1 MMGKLAISGV
11 LAGVG
16 TGLMLLGLVAGFVPQ
31 RDGPEVRRSVNL
43 TVAQLRPEEVPLPIV
58 SVGQE
63 GWSLRAP
70 ISSVAT
76 SAAAESSDVSLTPLA
91 PRDPAGGLA
100 GSPDTQWV
108 TFTDEGVSL
117 ATTEG
122 PRVVEGELASASYVP
137 VLPLEDMGMPVA
149 LVTIAPVDYGESL
162 TIDGRPLRWLAEQ
175 SAALRRLEPEC
186 DREQLAL
193 EERTLALLPRY
204 PFDAE
209 DSFTRARRY
218 KEMVGRAAQ
227 RFGLNEALVY
237 AIIQT
242 ESNFSPV
249 LVSSQSAMGL
259 MQLLPS
265 TAGGEVH
272 TFLYGHPSKVT
283 FNDLANPEVNIRYG
297 TAYLHLLLTRH
308 LGGVKDVQSREYC
321 ALAAYNMG
329 PNRFLRLFSPD
340 RDTAIEIIN
349 AMTPEALFRRLTTE
363 LPVLETRAYVAK
375 VSHRRG
381 EFESFQ

>member
-1 MMGKLAISGV
+1 MMGKIAISGV

-31 RDGPEVRRSVNL
+31 RDGPEIRRSVNL
-43 TVAQLRPEEVPLPIV
+43 TVAQLRPEEMPLPIV
-58 SVGQE
+58 NAGHE

-70 ISSVAT
+70 ISSSSSAT
-76 SAAAESSDVSLTPLA
+76 AQPETQRRADSV
-91 PRDPAGGLA
+91 GG
-100 GSPDTQWV
+100 QWI

-117 ATTEG
+117 ATAEG
-122 PRVVEGELASASYVP
+122 PVVVEGELASASYVP
-137 VLPLEDMGMPVA
+137 VLPLEDMGRPVA
-149 LVTIAPVDYGESL
+149 LVTTAPVDYGESL

-175 SAALRRLEPEC
+175 STALRRLEPEC
-186 DREQLAL
+186 DREQLVLA
-193 EERTLALLPRY
+193 ERTLALLPRY

-218 KEMVGRAAQ
+218 KDLIVRSAQ
-227 RFGLNEALVY
+227 RFGLKEALVY

-283 FNDLANPEVNIRYG
+283 FSELANPEVNIRYG

-308 LGGVKDVQSREYC
+308 LGGVTDAQSREYC

-329 PNRFLRLFSPD
+329 PNRFLRMFSSD

-349 AMTPEALFRRLTTE
+349 SLTPEALFRRLTTE
-363 LPVLETRAYVAK
+363 LPILETRAYVAK

-381 EFESFQ
+381 EFENFQ